1 MGSVK
6 MKVELALLC
15 FSLLSITHCSRLGGH
30 RHQRER
36 EGSLPSYTTGQRSE
50 GRLAGDRA
58 RLRSRR
64 PGGQLEAA
72 SGLRSQDRH
81 HDGSRGQSGLRDSN
95 SPRSSVKEIQ
105 SEANSIASCPGS
117 SLESCIKTCPS
128 HTAQAYGGCVGRC
141 SEMCD

>member
-15 FSLLSITHCSRLGGH
+15 FSLFSITHCSRLGGH
-30 RHQRER
+30 RPQRER

-50 GRLAGDRA
+50 GRLAADRV

-64 PGGQLEAA
+64 PGGQLEAV

-81 HDGSRGQSGLRDSN
+81 HDGARGQSPKDRGQSGLRDSN
-95 SPRSSVKEIQ
+95 SPRSSVVKDIQ
-105 SEANSIASCPGS
+105 SEENSIASCPGS
-117 SLESCIKTCPS
+117 ALESC
-128 HTAQAYGGCVGRC
+128 
-141 SEMCD
+141 